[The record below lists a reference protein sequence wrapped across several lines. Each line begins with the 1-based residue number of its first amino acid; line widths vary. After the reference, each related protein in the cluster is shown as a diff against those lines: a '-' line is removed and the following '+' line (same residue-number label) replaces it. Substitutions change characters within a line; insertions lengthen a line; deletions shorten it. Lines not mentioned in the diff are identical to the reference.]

1 MSPETTD
8 FGSLL
13 DALALEQTGL
23 QTELGNLATDDWF
36 RPTPAKG
43 WDVRDTVAH
52 LADIDEIA
60 IDTCTAGPRPLNDF
74 AAQFAS
80 PEDTTLWGVLRGRR
94 RSGRDVLTWWE
105 DTSSRERDVLAGV
118 DAAMRIPWGIGM
130 RRPSLVTA
138 RLMETWA
145 HGLDVREAV
154 GLPVVDS
161 DRLRHVAWLGYR
173 ALPYAFSFAGRERP
187 PGELRVEV
195 TSPSGDEIWEYGPAD
210 APNRITGPA
219 GELCRLFAHR
229 ISRDEARGLA
239 AEGDGAVAA
248 LEVAR
253 AFL

>member
-13 DALALEQTGL
+13 DALAREQTGL
-23 QTELGNLATDDWF
+23 QTELGNIATDDWF

-94 RSGRDVLTWWE
+94 RSGREVLTWWE
-105 DTSSRERDVLAGV
+105 DTSSRERDVLATV

-219 GELCRLFAHR
+219 GELCRLYAHR

>member
-13 DALALEQTGL
+13 DALAREQTGL

-94 RSGRDVLTWWE
+94 RSGREVLTWWE

-173 ALPYAFSFAGRERP
+173 ALPYAFSFAGRDRP

-195 TSPSGDEIWEYGPAD
+195 TSPSGDEIWEYGPAE

-219 GELCRLFAHR
+219 GELCRLFAQR
-229 ISRDEARGLA
+229 ISRD
-239 AEGDGAVAA
+239 
-248 LEVAR
+248 
-253 AFL
+253 

>member
-1 MSPETTD
+1 MSPEPTD
-8 FGSLL
+8 FGLLL
-13 DALALEQTGL
+13 DALAREQADL
-23 QTELGNLATDDWF
+23 QAELGNLATDDWF

-52 LADIDEIA
+52 LADTDEIA
-60 IDTCTAGPRPLNDF
+60 IDTCTDGPRPLNDF
-74 AAQFAS
+74 AARFAS

-94 RSGRDVLTWWE
+94 RSGREVLAWWE
-105 DTSSRERDVLAGV
+105 DTSARERDVLAGL
-118 DAAMRIPWGIGM
+118 DPAMRVPWGLGM
-130 RRPSLVTA
+130 RPPSLVTA

-145 HGLDVREAV
+145 HGLDVRDAL

-187 PGELRVEV
+187 PGDLRVEL
-195 TSPSGDEIWEYGPAD
+195 TSPSGDETWEYGPAD

-219 GELCRLFAHR
+219 GEFCRLFVQR
-229 ISRDEARGLA
+229 ITRDEARGLV

-248 LEVAR
+248 LDVAR

>member
-1 MSPETTD
+1 MTRDSTD
-8 FGSLL
+8 VAQLL
-13 DALALEQTGL
+13 DALATEQTSL
-23 QTELGNLATDDWF
+23 QTELRTIAADDWF
-36 RPTPAKG
+36 RPTPARR
-43 WDVRDTVAH
+43 WDVRDQVAH

-60 IDTCTAGPRPLNDF
+60 IDTCLAGPRPLNDF
-74 AAQFAS
+74 AARFAS

-94 RSGRDVLTWWE
+94 RSGRDVLAWWE
-105 DTSSRERDVLAGV
+105 DTSARERDVLGSLDPAV
-118 DAAMRIPWGIGM
+118 RVPWGIGM
-130 RRPSLVTA
+130 RAPSLITA

-145 HGLDVREAV
+145 HGLDVREAL
-154 GLPVVDS
+154 GLPVVDT

-195 TSPSGDEIWEYGPAD
+195 TSPSGDETWEYGPPD

-219 GELCRLFAHR
+219 GELCRLFAQR
-229 ISRDEARGLA
+229 VTREDAQRLA
-239 AEGDGAVAA
+239 AEGEGAVAA